1 MSDVL
6 QAITEGLVEY
16 LMQTRP
22 HSPDTSSHAA
32 VQVLFRGRPV
42 QLLRVK
48 FGARIVGPDGRKM
61 LADVACIRLGD
72 RVRKVSLEELTTST
86 GVRLSTVADTLQ
98 EPRIDP
104 IPVQYRAFHMRFGPV
119 GVIRKLG
126 EEVEILL
133 EQGDVMDIDAE
144 DRTALDPWLIP
155 SARRAFDA
163 AQARTRWVHVSEL
176 LPIELYERLRMEAE
190 RSSDLYV
197 VASAVGTDRPIG
209 GMDGFW
215 KVLRIYPPR
224 VVTGRDGQAVVWVTP
239 DGERIPLVEPPMALV
254 MNEQGWVR
262 VVPSWWLLNVRTG
275 QRLKAQ
281 FMPPTFDPEDRYEP
295 GIYPAKEHRVV
306 TQTAHHGSNRGTQ
319 RHARVSSRVRP
330 IYPEA
335 WYWEGGPIAKE
346 EAGIASYRWTF
357 AEPLSFGPGDI
368 VGHMDVWFAP
378 SVVANP
384 IAWPNEPPTDRQLI
398 ESPGYMRFVLA
409 VSKDRSRLVVREVML
424 VSPGRPIY
432 PDDETGQLR
441 STVSLELARAAGV
454 EFTEDHARF
463 VLQQAELRLR
473 YAYDRWQR
481 DRYEAAQVGTRVHRG
496 RTETPQKRPT
506 RSEARRSRS
515 EARPS
520 RSSAK
525 PRLRGSRTSGR
536 PAPVQAEVVLVG

>member
-22 HSPDTSSHAA
+22 HSPDTSSHPT

-48 FGARIVGPDGRKM
+48 FGAHIVGPDGRKM

-72 RVRKVSLEELTTST
+72 RVRKVLLEELTTST

-126 EEVEILL
+126 EEVEILV

-197 VASAVGTDRPIG
+197 IASAVGSDRPIG

-215 KVLRIYPPR
+215 KVLRTYPPR
-224 VVTGRDGQAVVWVTP
+224 VVTDRHGRPVVWLTP
-239 DGERIPLVEPPMALV
+239 DGERVPLVEPPMALV
-254 MNEQGWVR
+254 MNEQGWLR
-262 VVPSWWLLNVRTG
+262 VVPTWWLLDVRTG
-275 QRLKAQ
+275 ERMAAN

-295 GIYPAKEHRVV
+295 GIYPAKAHRVV
-306 TQTAHHGSNRGTQ
+306 RRSGEKADHRRRRSQAATPLPL
-319 RHARVSSRVRP
+319 RP

-335 WYWEGGPIAKE
+335 WYWEGGLIGKE
-346 EAGIASYRWTF
+346 EAGIATDRWSF
-357 AEPLSFGPGDI
+357 AEPLSFGPGDV

-398 ESPGYMRFVLA
+398 ESAGYMRFVLA

-481 DRYEAAQVGTRVHRG
+481 DRYEAAQVDTRVHRG

-506 RSEARRSRS
+506 RS
-515 EARPS
+515 
-520 RSSAK
+520 SAK
-525 PRLRGSRTSGR
+525 PRLQGSRTSGR